1 MSPGD
6 ETTTASINRP
16 TLVAPV
22 LALVS
27 LAVSIQMAPY
37 RLAGSDAGALLTAAS
52 RILRGGVFYRD
63 IDSYPFPAAAYLL
76 AFVMNL
82 FGESV
87 AVARGMA
94 AVLFVVTVL
103 SLYAIALRVLGP
115 PRAAVF
121 GASLLAFK
129 LIAWPSFT
137 AYYYWDLAFCLGC
150 AASAL
155 LVRHRFER
163 VTAGLVVAG
172 LLAGLA
178 VTAKQSLGI
187 PLAGAALVVLALPH
201 QVTGRRSRDPD
212 RGRFSQ
218 IAAFALAASLPVLVM
233 AAYFGAQGVLPRL
246 VESGLLRPF
255 SAYLPTSST
264 SFLEP
269 LAWWRFGELRELS
282 GLAYSTEPVWA
293 MLTHRQ
299 LPFESLYPAFW
310 TASELFSR
318 LVYTSV
324 PAVFAALGW
333 RWWQHRRVPPSGDV
347 DERETGLL
355 VLGALAAAIFV
366 SAFPRADFTHVISVY
381 PVVLLLAFA
390 LWRPSARGRKIEAV
404 VVIFALSG
412 CVAVTI
418 IQQGQLTHR
427 ISLPRASLWITPDK
441 AWIESAARF
450 VIDETPEGEPFFVY
464 GHEAYYYFF
473 ADRYSPW
480 AFSQL
485 YPGQAGGDE
494 GRALRDRLAADPP
507 RIALRGATRFP
518 RVTPIPEYLPVLD
531 RFIRQHY
538 VADDRVFE
546 RYPTPGARPR
556 KRQLQMLRRQSA
568 ESGSA
573 AASTSGS
580 TSGSADGPST
590 YPSARN

>member
-6 ETTTASINRP
+6 EATTASILRP
-16 TLVAPV
+16 TLVAPA

-52 RILRGGVFYRD
+52 RILRGGIFYRD

-87 AVARGMA
+87 AVARGLA

-103 SLYAIALRVLGP
+103 SLYAIALRVVGP
-115 PRAAVF
+115 SRAAVF

-155 LVRHRFER
+155 LVWHRFER
-163 VTAGLVVAG
+163 ATGGLVVAG
-172 LLAGLA
+172 LLTGLA

-187 PLAGAALVVLALPH
+187 PLAGAALVVLALP
-201 QVTGRRSRDPD
+201 QRIAGSGGRDSDG
-212 RGRFSQ
+212 GRFAQ
-218 IAAFALAASLPVLVM
+218 VAAFALGASLPILVM

-246 VESGLLRPF
+246 VSSGLLRPF

-282 GLAYSTEPVWA
+282 GLAYSAEPVWA

-310 TASELFSR
+310 AVSELFSR

-324 PAVFAALGW
+324 PAVFAVLGW
-333 RWWQHRRVPPSGDV
+333 RWWQRRRGPQASGT
-347 DERETGLL
+347 DEGEAPLL

-381 PVVLLLAFA
+381 PIVLLLAFA
-390 LWRPSARGRKIEAV
+390 LWRPSARGRKIEAAV
-404 VVIFALSG
+404 VAVALFG
-412 CVAVTI
+412 CVALTVT
-418 IQQGQLTHR
+418 QQRQLTHR
-427 ISLPRASLWITPDK
+427 MSLPRASLRITPDK

-450 VIDETPEGEPFFVY
+450 VIDETAEGEPFFVY

-485 YPGQAGGDE
+485 YPGQAGGDD
-494 GRALRDRLAADPP
+494 GRALVDQLAADPP
-507 RIALRGATRFP
+507 QVVLRGATRFP

-531 RFIRQHY
+531 RFIRRRY

-546 RYPTPGARPR
+546 RYPTPGASPR

-568 ESGSA
+568 ESGLEESGS

-580 TSGSADGPST
+580 ASGSAEGPST
-590 YPSARN
+590 